1 MGQSKVDR
9 FTKLKGVLV
18 NNLLKEYHKQTKQ
31 QGDQIVYNHA
41 VMEVEKILAH
51 NTRLT
56 EQQLQDLQR
65 NFAAGVQINAPN
77 RNIHVPTK
85 KTSYSAK
92 AAKGLAMSRSRASD
106 FADTAQATGPASYE
120 PPGVSQGM
128 QTERR
133 EMTAHS
139 PVDTTADSV
148 HPDESDDGGN
158 SKRQRRVD
166 EWTLLVLHNDVQHL
180 EGQKQLKAKELV
192 EKKKTGEE
200 LRRQMLL
207 KEEEKKKKKLEVVEI
222 AQMQQAD
229 YMKWKAEQER
239 AAQMKQARIL
249 AEKEHEAKELARVQ
263 KTKQIQAEKDFKEQ
277 QAMLAEF
284 ARQIE
289 EEKKAKERESH
300 AKAAAYQ
307 QMLKDN
313 AKELDR
319 KKAIKEAERQENQ
332 RLFEMQI
339 EMAEKQERLREQREE
354 ERQTR
359 LKKAER
365 MAGEL
370 GSRAA
375 EMDAEL
381 DARVKRA
388 QEQYRVRDQERER
401 DKLEKKKK
409 RDEEMARVLQEQVG
423 LRNQQREAARADRA
437 AVAKQYRS
445 DAEALVQAEA
455 AAKRARAERKK
466 AIQEDLDKQI
476 ALKHASKTARGMSTT
491 ELRLNKN
498 LLQKVLREKEDIPED
513 LKERI
518 TGSPVMNADR
528 SMPASALKTP
538 RDIAK

>member
-1 MGQSKVDR
+1 MQSSHRYAGSRRATPPCPRARGADSSRCAHCWAKNSRMGQSKVDR

-277 QAMLAEF
+277 QVTCVCSC
-284 ARQIE
+284 Q
-289 EEKKAKERESH
+289 
-300 AKAAAYQ
+300 
-307 QMLKDN
+307 
-313 AKELDR
+313 
-319 KKAIKEAERQENQ
+319 
-332 RLFEMQI
+332 
-339 EMAEKQERLREQREE
+339 
-354 ERQTR
+354 
-359 LKKAER
+359 
-365 MAGEL
+365 
-370 GSRAA
+370 
-375 EMDAEL
+375 
-381 DARVKRA
+381 
-388 QEQYRVRDQERER
+388 
-401 DKLEKKKK
+401 
-409 RDEEMARVLQEQVG
+409 RVLLMTSIWGVW
-423 LRNQQREAARADRA
+423 
-437 AVAKQYRS
+437 
-445 DAEALVQAEA
+445 
-455 AAKRARAERKK
+455 
-466 AIQEDLDKQI
+466 
-476 ALKHASKTARGMSTT
+476 
-491 ELRLNKN
+491 
-498 LLQKVLREKEDIPED
+498 
-513 LKERI
+513 
-518 TGSPVMNADR
+518 
-528 SMPASALKTP
+528 
-538 RDIAK
+538 